1 MDCHRL
7 EEAADIAF
15 NLRLDTRTGV
25 CAFIITNRM
34 REDSDSPRLANSD
47 IPRSSSELLEQA
59 YQELRHL
66 AAARM
71 ARESQG
77 HTLQATAL
85 VHEAWLQ
92 ISKENAGVWKNR
104 AQFVGVAAEAMRRI
118 LIDSARRRTS
128 QKRGGK
134 SERLGVEEVEV
145 ADTHP
150 PGEILRIN
158 AALELLERED
168 PAQARVVVLKFF
180 GGMTNE
186 EAADFLGVS
195 ERTIYRHWV
204 CAKARLAD
212 LVLHAE

>member
-1 MDCHRL
+1 MK
-7 EEAADIAF
+7 EPTNANQPSTEA
-15 NLRLDTRTGV
+15 
-25 CAFIITNRM
+25 
-34 REDSDSPRLANSD
+34 E
-47 IPRSSSELLEQA
+47 RSAAGLLEQA

-71 ARESQG
+71 AREAPG

-85 VHEAWLQ
+85 VHEAWIQ
-92 ISKENAGVWKNR
+92 ISRYNAGVWKNR

-118 LIDSARRRTS
+118 LIDSARRKTS

-134 SERLGVEEVEV
+134 HECLDIDGVEV

-150 PGEILRIN
+150 PEEILKIN

-168 PAQARVVVLKFF
+168 PAQARVVVMKFF

-212 LVLHAE
+212 LVLRAE